1 MQGAAADIWKENILE
16 DLEAEEVEYKLAR
29 EFLMEI
35 KKEFDRGDKR
45 SVKMVELKRMEQ
57 KGQSIE
63 EFV

>member
-45 SVKMVELKRMEQ
+45 SVKMVELKMMEQ